1 MDLTY
6 KVYTYGVIKIYT
18 KPRRLIMVVRTATE
32 YMNDQL
38 ANRVKSL
45 QKALNQ
51 AEKIMNTLEIE
62 NQRLKDVLA
71 NLTSENNQGNIIN
84 SEIFNESVLTV

>member
-1 MDLTY
+1 
-6 KVYTYGVIKIYT
+6 
-18 KPRRLIMVVRTATE
+18 MVVRTATE

-51 AEKIMNTLEIE
+51 AERIMNTLESE
-62 NQRLKDVLA
+62 NQRLKDALA
-71 NLTSENNQGNIIN
+71 NLASENNQGYILD
-84 SEIFNESVLTV
+84 SEAFNEPVLTI

>member
-1 MDLTY
+1 
-6 KVYTYGVIKIYT
+6 
-18 KPRRLIMVVRTATE
+18 MVVRTAAE

-51 AEKIMNTLEIE
+51 AEKIMNILELE
-62 NQRLKDVLA
+62 NQRLKDALA
-71 NLTSENNQGNIIN
+71 NLASENNQGYILD
-84 SEIFNESVLTV
+84 SEAFNEPVLTI

>member
-1 MDLTY
+1 
-6 KVYTYGVIKIYT
+6 
-18 KPRRLIMVVRTATE
+18 MVVRTATE

-51 AEKIMNTLEIE
+51 AEAIMNTLELE

-71 NLTSENNQGNIIN
+71 NLASENNEGYILD
-84 SEIFNESVLTV
+84 SESFNEPVFTV

>member
-1 MDLTY
+1 
-6 KVYTYGVIKIYT
+6 
-18 KPRRLIMVVRTATE
+18 MVVRTAAE

-51 AEKIMNTLEIE
+51 AERIMNILESE
-62 NQRLKDVLA
+62 NQRLKDALA
-71 NLTSENNQGNIIN
+71 NLASENNQGYILD
-84 SEIFNESVLTV
+84 SEAFNEPVLTI

>member
-1 MDLTY
+1 
-6 KVYTYGVIKIYT
+6 
-18 KPRRLIMVVRTATE
+18 MVVRTATE

-51 AEKIMNTLEIE
+51 AESGDLFKIQKIETIIAKYAKDIGLEK
-62 NQRLKDVLA
+62 N
-71 NLTSENNQGNIIN
+71 
-84 SEIFNESVLTV
+84 

>member
-1 MDLTY
+1 
-6 KVYTYGVIKIYT
+6 
-18 KPRRLIMVVRTATE
+18 MVVRTATE

-51 AEKIMNTLEIE
+51 AEKIMNTLELE
-62 NQRLKDVLA
+62 NQRLKDALNNLA
-71 NLTSENNQGNIIN
+71 SENTQGYILD
-84 SEIFNESVLTV
+84 SEAFNEPVLTI

>member
-1 MDLTY
+1 
-6 KVYTYGVIKIYT
+6 
-18 KPRRLIMVVRTATE
+18 MVVRTAVE

-51 AEKIMNTLEIE
+51 AEKIMNTLETE

-71 NLTSENNQGNIIN
+71 NLASENNQGYVLD
-84 SEIFNESVLTV
+84 SEAFDEPVLTV

>member
-1 MDLTY
+1 M
-6 KVYTYGVIKIYT
+6 I
-18 KPRRLIMVVRTATE
+18 VRTATE

-51 AEKIMNTLEIE
+51 AEKIMNTLELE
-62 NQRLKDVLA
+62 NQRLKDALA
-71 NLTSENNQGNIIN
+71 NLASENNQGYILD
-84 SEIFNESVLTV
+84 SEAFNEPVLTI

>member
-1 MDLTY
+1 M
-6 KVYTYGVIKIYT
+6 I
-18 KPRRLIMVVRTATE
+18 VRTAVE

-51 AEKIMNTLEIE
+51 AEKIMNTLESE
-62 NQRLKDVLA
+62 NQRLKDALA
-71 NLTSENNQGNIIN
+71 NLASENNQGYILD
-84 SEIFNESVLTV
+84 SEAFNEPVLTI

>member
-1 MDLTY
+1 
-6 KVYTYGVIKIYT
+6 
-18 KPRRLIMVVRTATE
+18 MVVRTAVE

-51 AEKIMNTLEIE
+51 AEIIMNMLESE
-62 NQRLKDVLA
+62 NQRLKDALA
-71 NLTSENNQGNIIN
+71 NLASENNQGYILD
-84 SEIFNESVLTV
+84 SEAFNEPVLTI

>member
-1 MDLTY
+1 
-6 KVYTYGVIKIYT
+6 
-18 KPRRLIMVVRTATE
+18 MVVRTETE

-51 AEKIMNTLEIE
+51 AEKIMNTLELE
-62 NQRLKDVLA
+62 NQRLKDALNNLA
-71 NLTSENNQGNIIN
+71 SENTQGYILD
-84 SEIFNESVLTV
+84 SEAFNEPVLTI

>member
-1 MDLTY
+1 
-6 KVYTYGVIKIYT
+6 
-18 KPRRLIMVVRTATE
+18 MVVRTATE

-38 ANRVKSL
+38 AKRVKSL

-51 AEKIMNTLEIE
+51 AEKIMNTLEKE

-71 NLTSENNQGNIIN
+71 NLTSENNQGYILD
-84 SEIFNESVLTV
+84 SEAFNEPVLTV

>member
-1 MDLTY
+1 
-6 KVYTYGVIKIYT
+6 
-18 KPRRLIMVVRTATE
+18 MVVRTAAE

-51 AEKIMNTLEIE
+51 AERIMNILESE
-62 NQRLKDVLA
+62 NQRLKDALNNLA
-71 NLTSENNQGNIIN
+71 SENNQGYILD
-84 SEIFNESVLTV
+84 SEAFNEPVLTI

>member
-1 MDLTY
+1 
-6 KVYTYGVIKIYT
+6 
-18 KPRRLIMVVRTATE
+18 MVVRTAVE

-51 AEKIMNTLEIE
+51 AEKIMNTLETE

-71 NLTSENNQGNIIN
+71 NLTSENNQGYILD
-84 SEIFNESVLTV
+84 SEAFNEPVLTI

>member
-1 MDLTY
+1 
-6 KVYTYGVIKIYT
+6 
-18 KPRRLIMVVRTATE
+18 MVVRTATE

-51 AEKIMNTLEIE
+51 AEKIMNTLESE
-62 NQRLKDVLA
+62 NQRLKDALA
-71 NLTSENNQGNIIN
+71 NLASENNQGYILD
-84 SEIFNESVLTV
+84 SEAFNEPVLTV

>member
-1 MDLTY
+1 
-6 KVYTYGVIKIYT
+6 
-18 KPRRLIMVVRTATE
+18 MVVRTATE

-51 AEKIMNTLEIE
+51 AERIMNILDSE
-62 NQRLKDVLA
+62 NQRLKDALA
-71 NLTSENNQGNIIN
+71 NLASENNQGYILD
-84 SEIFNESVLTV
+84 SEAFNEPVLTI

>member
-1 MDLTY
+1 
-6 KVYTYGVIKIYT
+6 
-18 KPRRLIMVVRTATE
+18 MVVRTATE

-51 AEKIMNTLEIE
+51 AEKIMNTLELE
-62 NQRLKDVLA
+62 NQRLKDALNSLA
-71 NLTSENNQGNIIN
+71 SENNKGYDLN
-84 SEIFNESVLTV
+84 SEAFNEPVLTV

>member
-1 MDLTY
+1 
-6 KVYTYGVIKIYT
+6 
-18 KPRRLIMVVRTATE
+18 MVVRTATE

-51 AEKIMNTLEIE
+51 AEKIMNILESE
-62 NQRLKDVLA
+62 NQRLKDALA
-71 NLTSENNQGNIIN
+71 NLASENNQGYILD
-84 SEIFNESVLTV
+84 SEAFNEPVLTI

>member
-1 MDLTY
+1 
-6 KVYTYGVIKIYT
+6 
-18 KPRRLIMVVRTATE
+18 MVVRTATE

-51 AEKIMNTLEIE
+51 AEKIMNTLELE

-71 NLTSENNQGNIIN
+71 NLTSENNQGYILN
-84 SEIFNESVLTV
+84 SETFNEPVLTV

>member
-1 MDLTY
+1 
-6 KVYTYGVIKIYT
+6 
-18 KPRRLIMVVRTATE
+18 MVVRTAVE

-51 AEKIMNTLEIE
+51 AEKIMNTLELE
-62 NQRLKDVLA
+62 NKRLKDVLA
-71 NLTSENNQGNIIN
+71 NLTSENNEGYILD
-84 SEIFNESVLTV
+84 SEAFNEPVLTV